1 MGESSVAQ
9 RTTVTEVLYSSNKL
23 TEKKLEGVNNYPQW
37 KKIVKLA
44 LVSRDQEDY
53 LTTKKE
59 KADSVWEVADAQIL
73 YQLLNSM
80 EGHIVDLDTH
90 VDTVKELWDYLEV
103 LYSGQN
109 NMVRIFEVSQEFFR
123 ISRDGCPL
131 TQFFAYFKNLY
142 EEYNSLLPI
151 SVEVQ
156 KMQIQREQAV
166 MSFLGSLGP
175 EFKSVRSQLLSS
187 SELPSLTDTF
197 TVRDL
202 GI

>member
-1 MGESSVAQ
+1 MGESSAAQ
-9 RTTVTEVLYSSNKL
+9 STTVTEVLSSSNKL

-44 LVSRDQEDY
+44 LVSRDQEDH

-59 KADSVWEVADAQIL
+59 KADSVWEVADARIL

-80 EGHIVDLDTH
+80 EGHIVDLVTH

-109 NMVRIFEVSQEFFR
+109 NMARIFEVSHEFFR
-123 ISRDGCPL
+123 ISRDGRPL
-131 TQFFAYFKNLY
+131 TQFFADFKKLY

-151 SVEVQ
+151 SADVQ
-156 KMQIQREQAV
+156 KMQTQREQLAV
-166 MSFLGSLGP
+166 MGFLGSLGP
-175 EFKSVRSQLLSS
+175 EFESVRSQLLSS

-197 TVRDL
+197 ARVL
-202 GI
+202 